1 MVLNLK
7 RRKDVLAM
15 ATGFGKSIYNFSV
28 ISSCCYMYYIYKA
41 LRSCKGMSSIIV
53 VSPLFSAATI
63 GIGEESDKGK
73 VINGECKIVF
83 GSPASWLPKSWM
95 KELEERI
102 LGTLRS
108 DNGDVHEN
116 VAEK

>member
-1 MVLNLK
+1 MVLNFK
-7 RRKDVLAM
+7 RRRDVLAV
-15 ATGFGKSIYNFSV
+15 ATGFEIYNFSV

-53 VSPLFSAATI
+53 VSPLFSATTI

-83 GSPASWLPKSWM
+83 GSPASWLPKSWI
-95 KELEERI
+95 KELEGRI

-108 DNGDVHEN
+108 DNGGVHED